1 LVWRP
6 WNLGEIKRSGIMQPF
21 RLSCIMVIGEGRV
34 GETNR
39 TEASA
44 SIFGGGVRVKS
55 VSGQIRSPTGVVI
68 TNKLSLAAFIV
79 LNVIDGILTKSLP
92 AAVAYEFN
100 PIMSHTG
107 WVFWTVKLGITA
119 IVILGLL
126 FFEPRFPFQ
135 VKRILTGLVAGMVV
149 ICLFNLAV
157 LISIGIL

>member
-1 LVWRP
+1 
-6 WNLGEIKRSGIMQPF
+6 
-21 RLSCIMVIGEGRV
+21 MVIGENRV

-55 VSGQIRSPTGVVI
+55 VSEQIRSPRGIVI
-68 TNKLSLAAFIV
+68 STKLLLAAFIV

-92 AAVAYEFN
+92 APWAYEFN

-119 IVILGLL
+119 IVTLGLL
-126 FFEPRFPFQ
+126 FFEPRFPRQ

-149 ICLFNLAV
+149 ICLFNLVV
-157 LISIGIL
+157 LIFIYILGEVR